1 MALAA
6 EIARGAT
13 RTTAGYWQREHP
25 AHSDRIWPSLHVSGC
40 TVAYSG
46 LLLLASYTSRRS
58 QYKVGSFLPLKHSH
72 PTSTHWRSGR
82 TSNARTSTPA
92 TANGQSMLIAAAQI
106 LALQGFDITSDQEK
120 KLPGGHAGCVVRSSG
135 IPHSLSLAFS
145 WQMLPA
151 LVLIVPPV
159 LPSALES
166 ALFRCT
172 LQMTR
177 SVLPIGRSIHQR
189 LV

>member
-1 MALAA
+1 M
-6 EIARGAT
+6 
-13 RTTAGYWQREHP
+13 TAGYRRSKPP
-25 AHSDRIWPSLHVSGC
+25 AHSDRVWPTFHVPGR
-40 TVAYSG
+40 TVADSG

-72 PTSTHWRSGR
+72 PTSTHWRSVL
-82 TSNARTSTPA
+82 TSNARASTPA
-92 TANGQSMLIAAAQI
+92 TANGQSMWIAAAQI
-106 LALQGFDITSDQEK
+106 LALQGFDITSHQEK

-135 IPHSLSLAFS
+135 IPHSLSLAFP

-159 LPSALES
+159 FPGALKS

-177 SVLPIGRSIHQR
+177 SVLPMGRSIHQR
-189 LV
+189 LA